1 MIDANIERNEKVSH
15 KICLEPKV
23 IKSSTLISD
32 YLLFA
37 TFAIISLT
45 IKFLPWMSNM
55 SKMNLKK
62 KENRSTC
69 ILLDVTS
76 FRPSLSPL
84 PNCTGLFYK
93 ITDKETL
100 L

>member
-1 MIDANIERNEKVSH
+1 MIDANIEINEKVSN

-55 SKMNLKK
+55 SKMNFKK
-62 KENRSTC
+62 RKIGQPVFC
-69 ILLDVTS
+69 WTS
-76 FRPSLSPL
+76 RVSDPPYPPSRIVQVYSI
-84 PNCTGLFYK
+84 K
-93 ITDKETL
+93 
-100 L
+100 